1 MAAQPKQ
8 KISRVRGRTRRAH
21 SAIKMLSL
29 SACKHCGHLKPAH
42 LVCEECGFYGGQKI
56 MTTKTDKRIS
66 KKLRSDKR
74 AELIKAQKAATKKP
88 AKPKAPDKPKPKAKA
103 KPKTKAKPESKS
115 DSKNS

>member
-21 SAIKMLSL
+21 SAVKMISL
-29 SACKHCGHLKPAH
+29 SACKHCGHLKPPH

-56 MTTKTDKRIS
+56 MITKTDKRIS

-74 AELIKAQKAATKKP
+74 AELVKAQKAATKKP

-103 KPKTKAKPESKS
+103 KPKVVKPESKS